1 MTVDM
6 LEIPVP
12 RLHRRAGVVLLSAS
26 LSALTALSA
35 VVALKHLALL
45 GWMARHDKGYA
56 EGFEIEYFSE
66 KLYTAWLPTRLFRGP
81 HHQIAVAACAVNVLA
96 CAAVMGLFLVSARV
110 KRNFGQ
116 HKLLLLL
123 LAPVLALNTTALVYA
138 FVMHGTTG
146 RLDTLGLYRY
156 ASPAG
161 YAPYGVNWVDFESW
175 SCGVRH
181 GVPAYATRD
190 LWDANCR
197 ASRLG
202 RWLLLPLWSLAVTAA
217 LAAWVSF
224 RGLIGWRRD
233 GAAGAEYF
241 AVPEEEEN
249 GGEVA
254 TMQEVVR
261 DGEGRV
267 RLS

>member
-1 MTVDM
+1 MSLDVV
-6 LEIPVP
+6 EIPVP
-12 RLHRRAGVVLLSAS
+12 RLHKRAGGILLSAS
-26 LSALTALSA
+26 LAALTALSA
-35 VVALKHLALL
+35 TVALKHLYLL
-45 GWMARHDKGYA
+45 RWMARHDKGYA
-56 EGFEIEYFSE
+56 AGFEIEYFSE

-81 HHQIAVAACAVNVLA
+81 HHQIAIGA
-96 CAAVMGLFLVSARV
+96 CAANIVASVLTMVLFLVSARA
-110 KRNFGQ
+110 KR
-116 HKLLLLL
+116 HKLLVLLL
-123 LAPVLALNTTALVYA
+123 VPVLAADTTALVYA

-161 YAPYGVNWVDFESW
+161 YAPYGVNWMDFESW

-181 GVPAYATRD
+181 GVPAYATRA

-202 RWLLLPLWSLAVTAA
+202 RWLLLPLWSLAVTAC

-224 RGLIGWRRD
+224 RGLIGWRR
-233 GAAGAEYF
+233 GEASASGGAEYF
-241 AVPEEEEN
+241 PVSAGEEGAVA
-249 GGEVA
+249 A
-254 TMQEVVR
+254 TQEVR
-261 DGEGRV
+261 DMEGRV